1 MIEAM
6 EVLLQAWGREVVN
19 PALDVAIASP
29 LGRMGDDAPG
39 GVGGHRCLSLVECA
53 VAISRASQAVSMAL
67 DGMAKDAPLGLGSRG
82 RVLQRLA
89 HVRYC
94 QGPQA
99 VAVAAQ
105 CARLGISMRTYR
117 AQVDE
122 LHAELQAEWPVALAR
137 LQSAERG
144 TDAHAAAVKRA
155 RAARDVAREN
165 ARAERKRV
173 ADRKAAARAVKA
185 AAELRKVGA
194 AG

>member
-6 EVLLQAWGREVVN
+6 EVLLQAWGREVVD
-19 PALDVAIASP
+19 PALDVAIGSP
-29 LGRMGDDAPG
+29 LGRLGDDAPG

-53 VAISRASQAVSMAL
+53 VAISRASQAVTMAL
-67 DGMAKDAPLGLGSRG
+67 DGLAKDAPLGLGSRG

-99 VAVAAQ
+99 VAVATQ

-117 AQVDE
+117 TQVDE
-122 LHAELQAEWPVALAR
+122 LHAELMAEWPVALAR
-137 LQSAERG
+137 LQAAERG

-155 RAARDVAREN
+155 RVARDAARTAL
-165 ARAERKRV
+165 AAERRREV
-173 ADRKAAARAVKA
+173 ERKAAARAVKA
-185 AAELRKVGA
+185 AAKGA
-194 AG
+194 A